1 MSPAPTLLP
10 PRALPFPTLLLLR
23 YDFSSTPSPSS
34 RSSWFQNLQAKTESA
49 EDGKEPP
56 LVDLSEPTG
65 ESPTAAVV
73 EELDPGISELKLVEE
88 TEAADTDG
96 KEKPVAAEEHPPQ

>member
-1 MSPAPTLLP
+1 MGICSSKPSELNVASPHAPPAESPTIPDPAPLE
-10 PRALPFPTLLLLR
+10 
-23 YDFSSTPSPSS
+23 
-34 RSSWFQNLQAKTESA
+34 AKTESA